1 MASATCSLGSSAIV
15 QSISGRF
22 TGQNLSLSSSKS
34 LTSTRRKSR
43 LVVKASSRVDK
54 FSKSDIIVSPSIL
67 SANFSKLGEQ
77 VKAVELAGCDWI
89 HVDVMDGRFVPNI
102 TIGPLVVDALR
113 PVTELPL
120 DVHLMIVEPEQRVPD
135 FIKAGADIVSVHCE
149 QSSTIHLH
157 RTLNQI
163 KSLGAKAGVVLNP
176 ATPLTAIEYV
186 LDVVDLVLIM
196 SVNPGFGGQSFI
208 ESQVKKISDL
218 RRICAEK
225 GVNPWIEVDGGVG
238 PKNAYKV
245 IEAGANALVAG
256 SAVFGA
262 PDYAEGLKLEKGM
275 AVTGGDRSEIAFFD
289 VETTVPTRTGQ
300 GYAIL
305 EFGAILVC
313 PRKLVELRSYS
324 TLVRPADLTRITS
337 LSVRCNGIT
346 RDDVVSAPSFA
357 EVADLVYDLLH
368 GRIWAGHNILRF
380 DCARIKEAFAQIK
393 KPAPEPKGTIDSLPL
408 LTEKFGRRAG
418 NMKMASLA
426 TYFGLGQQTH
436 RSLDDVRMN
445 LEVIKYC
452 ATVLFL
458 ESSLPDIFTE
468 NNWVS
473 RNAIPK
479 RQSNEKTSREPNES
493 TPPSS
498 SSRIDEANHPILSI
512 NSPPIESNP
521 PSAGPFNLTDFL
533 VRINDDTLAEDHM
546 EVEKNDSAAKESS
559 NAVNCGHHQS
569 DFLEPDDVSIPLI
582 SVTLVPFYRGTQKIQ
597 ILHQNVPLQLGCAQL
612 KVRFGISSKF
622 VDHAGRPRLSFVV
635 DAFPSLCTVLDA
647 VDNLAQK
654 LLIDSGTSS
663 DWWPVVTRKNGFFN
677 SPTVRLHLPT
687 AGDGEITRCTTE
699 IYQKDNSTT
708 QRLVF
713 SRFDVIELES
723 LFAPG
728 KTVDAC
734 FSVDVYDYQQN
745 AGIRLVAKKL
755 TPPTIVWNSDLETS
769 TTASVRRRLLKEEFS
784 LDLYGQG
791 APLLVSNALAGG
803 KLGSPLPLAGS
814 QIVGWQIDSCR

>member
-1 MASATCSLGSSAIV
+1 
-15 QSISGRF
+15 
-22 TGQNLSLSSSKS
+22 
-34 LTSTRRKSR
+34 
-43 LVVKASSRVDK
+43 
-54 FSKSDIIVSPSIL
+54 
-67 SANFSKLGEQ
+67 
-77 VKAVELAGCDWI
+77 
-89 HVDVMDGRFVPNI
+89 
-102 TIGPLVVDALR
+102 
-113 PVTELPL
+113 
-120 DVHLMIVEPEQRVPD
+120 
-135 FIKAGADIVSVHCE
+135 
-149 QSSTIHLH
+149 
-157 RTLNQI
+157 
-163 KSLGAKAGVVLNP
+163 
-176 ATPLTAIEYV
+176 
-186 LDVVDLVLIM
+186 
-196 SVNPGFGGQSFI
+196 
-208 ESQVKKISDL
+208 
-218 RRICAEK
+218 
-225 GVNPWIEVDGGVG
+225 
-238 PKNAYKV
+238 
-245 IEAGANALVAG
+245 
-256 SAVFGA
+256 
-262 PDYAEGLKLEKGM
+262 M

-313 PRKLVELRSYS
+313 PKKLVELRSYS

-380 DCARIKEAFAQIK
+380 DCARIREAFAEIK
-393 KPAPEPKGTIDSLPL
+393 KPAPEPKGTIDSLAI

-418 NMKMASLA
+418 DMKMASLA

-458 ESSLPDIFTE
+458 ESSLPDIFME
-468 NNWVS
+468 NNLVS
-473 RNAIPK
+473 PNAIP
-479 RQSNEKTSREPNES
+479 RGRINEKTSREPNES

-512 NSPPIESNP
+512 NSPPTESNP
-521 PSAGPFNLTDFL
+521 PSAGPFNLTDLL
-533 VRINDDTLAEDHM
+533 VRINDDTLDEDHM
-546 EVEKNDSAAKESS
+546 EEERNDSAAEESS
-559 NAVNCGHHQS
+559 NAVNCGHQS
-569 DFLEPDDVSIPLI
+569 DFLKPDDVSIPLI
-582 SVTLVPFYRGTQKIQ
+582 TVTLVPFYRGTQKIQ
-597 ILHQNVPLQLGCAQL
+597 IMLQNVPLQLGCAHL

-635 DAFPSLCTVLDA
+635 DASPSLCTVLDA

-663 DWWPVVTRKNGFFN
+663 DWRPVVIRKNGFFN
-677 SPTVRLHLPT
+677 TPTVRLHLPT

-699 IYQKDNSTT
+699 IYQTDNSAT
-708 QRLVF
+708 QRPVF
-713 SRFDVIELES
+713 SRFDIIELKS

-734 FSVDVYDYQQN
+734 FSLDVYDYQQN

-755 TPPTIVWNSDLETS
+755 TIHCS
-769 TTASVRRRLLKEEFS
+769 
-784 LDLYGQG
+784 
-791 APLLVSNALAGG
+791 
-803 KLGSPLPLAGS
+803 
-814 QIVGWQIDSCR
+814 